1 MRRGMT
7 NGFKTILTV
16 MTIGVS
22 LSVGLASLAVAE
34 TSAIPAAA
42 MTEAKDIFANRCST
56 CHGPG
61 GKGDGPA
68 GAALNPK
75 PRDYSDAAWQKT
87 VTDDQ
92 IEKIILEGGPA
103 VGKSPLMPP
112 NPDLTAKPQV
122 VKGLRSI
129 VRSFGEKK

>member
-1 MRRGMT
+1 MRRG
-7 NGFKTILTV
+7 LTRV
-16 MTIGVS
+16 LRVVVAG
-22 LSVGLASLAVAE
+22 LSVGSASSLAYISMARAAD
-34 TSAIPAAA
+34 AIPAAA
-42 MTEAKDIFANRCST
+42 MTEAKDIFANRCAT
-56 CHGPG
+56 CHGPA

-75 PRDYSDAAWQKT
+75 PRDYGDAAWQKS

-112 NPDLTAKPQV
+112 NPDLASKPQV

-129 VRSFGEKK
+129 VRGFGEKK

>member
-1 MRRGMT
+1 MRARA
-7 NGFKTILTV
+7 FEELTMAV
-16 MTIGVS
+16 VGAA
-22 LSVGLASLAVAE
+22 VGLALSIGFVSAAAAAD
-34 TSAIPAAA
+34 AIPAAA

-56 CHGPG
+56 CHGPS

-68 GAALNPK
+68 GGALNPK

-87 VTDDQ
+87 VTDEQ

-112 NPDLTAKPQV
+112 NPDLASKPQV

-129 VRSFGEKK
+129 VRSFAEKK